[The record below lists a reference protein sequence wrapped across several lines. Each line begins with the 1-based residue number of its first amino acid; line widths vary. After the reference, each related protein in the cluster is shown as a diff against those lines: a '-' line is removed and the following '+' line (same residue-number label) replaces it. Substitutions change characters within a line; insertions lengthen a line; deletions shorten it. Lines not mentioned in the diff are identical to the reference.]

1 MILLN
6 PAAARQWYYVKMR
19 TAVASNGVA
28 GWANSGVN
36 QSKFGMTGSPQNP
49 VRSARMALE
58 WKRQFACPNRLWY
71 STMTVTSP
79 DPIATANPHA
89 TASSPTAPHP
99 VTVQILLKGGHQHEI
114 VMSSDAPLLHQLFTI
129 LVNQTQPNPVPSLL
143 QIPIAEGRS
152 AIAFSSANLVGMVT
166 EPPIFAQRQPP
177 EAPTLAATPQARYRY
192 IQIENF
198 FPPELH
204 QQLLN
209 YAIDRRADYAETG
222 PATNNEFY
230 KDHRNSLVIYYPRYT
245 EMLLDRLKQVMPQ
258 VIQYLDL
265 DPFEVARIETQLTA
279 HNDGNYYKTH
289 NDNSSPDTAAR
300 RLTYVYYFNQS
311 PKAYSGGNLAIYDT
325 EMRDGR
331 AHAGTQAQIV
341 EPKDNSIVFFPSHYM
356 HEVQPV
362 VCPSQAFADSR
373 FTLNG
378 WIRQPE

>member
-1 MILLN
+1 
-6 PAAARQWYYVKMR
+6 
-19 TAVASNGVA
+19 
-28 GWANSGVN
+28 
-36 QSKFGMTGSPQNP
+36 
-49 VRSARMALE
+49 
-58 WKRQFACPNRLWY
+58 
-71 STMTVTSP
+71 MTVTSP
-79 DPIATANPHA
+79 DPIATTNPHA
-89 TASSPTAPHP
+89 TNSSPTAPHP

-114 VMSSDAPLLHQLFTI
+114 VLSSDAPLLHQLFTI
-129 LVNQTQPNPVPSLL
+129 LVNQTQPHPVPSLL
-143 QIPIAEGRS
+143 QIPIAEGKG

-166 EPPIFAQRQPP
+166 EPPIFAQRQLA
-177 EAPTLAATPQARYRY
+177 EVAPIKPVAAASQPVYRY

-209 YAIDRRADYAETG
+209 YAIASRADYAETG

-245 EMLLDRLKQVMPQ
+245 EMLLDRLKQVMPR

-331 AHAGTQAQIV
+331 AHAGTQAAESNPQIV